1 MIWFFDSWIGGLTV
15 LKEFQKI
22 LPEYDYLYF
31 GDNARCP
38 YGEGVD
44 FLFNQGATIVIL
56 ACNTATAHAIRYLQ
70 QVRFPDRKILGVT
83 IPGAERII
91 EGSYRKVGVLATEST
106 VRNRAYKDRVHI
118 IDDTI
123 HIQEIAAPE
132 LVPLIEQGVFEGEI
146 IKQILSVHL
155 NKFDTDIEAVVLGCT
170 HYPYIR
176 HIIEQLRPTLDIIDP
191 WYESAKKF
199 ASYLERHPDIEAKIG
214 RGKEIQYYTSG
225 NMEDIIEIRKRLST
239 NHTKHL

>member
-15 LKEFQKI
+15 LHEFRKI
-22 LPEYDYLYF
+22 LPEYDYIYF

-38 YGEGVD
+38 YGSLDDATIRQYTEEGVE

-91 EGSYRKVGVLATEST
+91 EGWYSKVGVLATEST

-118 IDDTI
+118 IDSTI
-123 HIQEIAAPE
+123 QIQEIAAPE
-132 LVPLIEQGVFEGEI
+132 LVPLIESGVFEGEI
-146 IKQILSVHL
+146 IAEVLQTHL
-155 NKFDTDIEAVVLGCT
+155 AKFDTDIEAILLGCT
-170 HYPYIR
+170 HYPYVR
-176 HIIEQLRPTLDIIDP
+176 STIEQIRPDLDIIDP
-191 WYESAKKF
+191 GYESAKKF
-199 ASYLERHPDIEAKIG
+199 ASYLERHTDIEAKIG
-214 RGKEIQYYTSG
+214 KGGNLKEIWSKK
-225 NMEDIIEIRKRLST
+225 I
-239 NHTKHL
+239 